1 MRRTGVRWIV
11 LCVLLAAACGSTVD
25 LKKGL
30 QVDVISTGWLAS
42 GNVDGKNKLV
52 PAISCTLKNV
62 SNQNLSMIQVNAL
75 FRRVGENDEWG
86 NGFITAVGS
95 GGLAPGAST
104 GVLTIKSDHGYT
116 GTDPRAD
123 LIQNSQFVDARVDLL
138 AKYGST
144 QWVRMGEYPIARQLM
159 AR

>member
-1 MRRTGVRWIV
+1 
-11 LCVLLAAACGSTVD
+11 
-25 LKKGL
+25 
-30 QVDVISTGWLAS
+30 
-42 GNVDGKNKLV
+42 
-52 PAISCTLKNV
+52 
-62 SNQNLSMIQVNAL
+62 MIQVNAL

-86 NGFITAVGS
+86 NGFVTAVGS

-123 LIQNSQFVDARVDLL
+123 LLQNSQFVDARVDLL

-144 QWVRMGEYPIARQLM
+144 QWVRMGEYPITRQLM
-159 AR
+159 TR

>member
-1 MRRTGVRWIV
+1 MQGTGVRGIV
-11 LCVLLAAACGSTVD
+11 LSVLLAAACGSTVD

-52 PAISCTLKNV
+52 PAISFTLKNV

-75 FRRVGENDEWG
+75 FRRAGENDEWG